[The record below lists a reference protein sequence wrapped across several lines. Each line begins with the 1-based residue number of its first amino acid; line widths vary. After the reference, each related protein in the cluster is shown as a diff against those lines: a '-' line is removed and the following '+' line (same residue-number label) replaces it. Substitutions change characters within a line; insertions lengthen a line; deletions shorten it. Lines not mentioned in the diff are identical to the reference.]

1 MSERK
6 FKKIQCWTYLLAGC
20 HRPAGLTFD
29 LNETRP
35 PDSTSST

>member
-1 MSERK
+1 
-6 FKKIQCWTYLLAGC
+6 LLVGC
-20 HRPAGLTFD
+20 RRPAGLTFD